1 MSDGGRSADDEGG
14 FACEHSRA
22 SGLPDRREEEALSG
36 GLRFR
41 VVHCGRY
48 RDESQRDGSGLVE
61 GDVLRDLRSTGR
73 RGGRSDNATRL
84 L

>member
-1 MSDGGRSADDEGG
+1 MTDGGGPAEDEGRL
-14 FACEHSRA
+14 ACEHGRTG
-22 SGLPDRREEEALSG
+22 GLPDRREEEALSG
-36 GLRFR
+36 GLRFC

-48 RDESQRDGSGLVE
+48 RDEPQRNGGGLVE
-61 GDVLRDLRSTGR
+61 GDVVRDLRSTDR